1 MLMCPCPATASRLT
15 VSSGSAMGD
24 QTDTQSV
31 RRRIG
36 PYVGFVV
43 LLVLVWLIAPLANV
57 EGLNILRL
65 EVAGSAEIAQR
76 ESAGVSPSD
85 IDSALLGD
93 LLLIVAY
100 AALLIFGVW
109 SFRGG
114 YRVRRFREFAPA
126 ATGLTLIAAALD
138 LTENFAI
145 HQGLS
150 FTSDLP
156 WQIAAC
162 CAWAKFVILILVGL
176 YVVVAAF
183 TYLLTPGWLRREMKR
198 PLTVDADVGEPR
210 GRIFGIAASGGG
222 VRSASLV
229 LGSLQGL
236 DDAYPNPG
244 SPGPSW
250 TSADKV
256 TAVSGGSYIAGAF
269 AIARSARAPLPETP
283 PRQFPHATQPP
294 CQSAWRIRRLSATGG
309 GQTVADGV
317 EEEHLLTR
325 LGYLLAPNPS
335 GQPRP
340 TNPDR
345 PLDEAVRESRDVPGL
360 IALVGVGAALNL
372 AVLVGILWLVLQP
385 YGWLLHS
392 DPEENDPVGGTTHAL
407 LECVPHWSSCLSQPG
422 LVLPVVVWAAATG
435 VCLLAWVGAG
445 WVRAA
450 FRPGSRP
457 HTLVVQ
463 LNRHGRNVVLGLL
476 ALTAVLAVGLLLI
489 PTLVAALDTVFDE
502 ARRALTPA
510 AAVAAVG
517 AVASLISGLRGK
529 AARFAPYVGGAF
541 FVALLTLVSAQILA
555 SVSVQDWPWPHWI
568 PEGMRLQE
576 ELTHELRWA
585 GWLLVAGLAY
595 LVVSAEWWSM
605 AGFYRARLRLAFA
618 TYRVRGSVARAYLN
632 GSHPRE
638 LAEPSVYELQ
648 PRSDENRLG
657 SPLLVCT
664 TAHASAPEVRTHH
677 GLPAVSVTIGPD
689 RVRMNLPGKGKGTVS
704 ASTREVEQL
713 LYRRG
718 GARLTTM
725 LTVGVSGA
733 AISPAMGR
741 YRIGPTRALL
751 AAANVRLGVWV
762 PNPRYAKEQPENVTE
777 LARPERPYRRV
788 SYPRPR
794 LSYLLKEMFGIH
806 DLDDPYIYLTDGGH
820 WENTGL
826 VELIRDSDFSEVVCI
841 DADEKPRQTVTQI
854 AQAINLATLECDTTI
869 KLSLDPLRGPADAGR
884 GGDYSPQSVAL
895 GLIHRGNRV
904 GLLWYA
910 KPVLTA
916 DTPLDLLSY
925 AECDPDFPATSTIDQ
940 FFHIAQFKAYRDLGR
955 FNARQ
960 IVIARYE
967 LAQAM
972 RGVGFERFRQRA
984 REPGAHWAV
993 VSAAKLL
1000 TETSYPQIAGIFGD
1014 LAALRL
1020 AAESARGWPNT
1031 PPPMRG
1037 PSAPSVVPQNSESAE
1052 M

>member
-1 MLMCPCPATASRLT
+1 MA
-15 VSSGSAMGD
+15 D
-24 QTDTQSV
+24 QVDGERTWLRV
-31 RRRIG
+31 AR
-36 PYVGFVV
+36 FVDFIALIAV
-43 LLVLVWLIAPLANV
+43 VVWLVLPLANV
-57 EGLNILRL
+57 DGINILRL
-65 EVAGSAEIAQR
+65 EVAGSAERARQ
-76 ESAGVSPSD
+76 EAAGVAPSD
-85 IDSALLGD
+85 IDRALCGD
-93 LLLIVAY
+93 LLLIASY
-100 AALLIFGVW
+100 ATLLIIGAW
-109 SFRGG
+109 SFGG
-114 YRVRRFREFAPA
+114 AYRVRRFREFAPVA
-126 ATGLTLIAAALD
+126 IRLTLIAAALD
-138 LTENFAI
+138 LIENFAI
-145 HQGLS
+145 HHGLS

-176 YVVVAAF
+176 YVLVAAF
-183 TYLLTPGWLRREMKR
+183 TDLFTPGWLRLAMDR
-198 PLTVDADVGEPR
+198 PLTVDADADKPQ
-210 GRIFGIAASGGG
+210 GRSFGIAASGGG

-236 DDAYPNPG
+236 DDAYPNPE
-244 SPGPSW
+244 SRGPSW

-269 AIARSARAPLPETP
+269 AIARSTREPVLGAAPLGQLPYD
-283 PRQFPHATQPP
+283 TQPP
-294 CQSAWRIRRLSATGG
+294 CQSAWRISRGSVAGGGDG
-309 GQTVADGV
+309 GQTVADGA
-317 EEEHLLTR
+317 EEKHLLTR

-340 TNPDR
+340 TSPDR
-345 PLDEAVRESRDVPGL
+345 QSDGAVRESRDVPGL

-372 AVLVGILWLVLQP
+372 AVLVAILWLVLQP

-392 DPEENDPVGGTTHAL
+392 DPDKKDQGSGATPAL

-435 VCLLAWVGAG
+435 VCLLIWVGAG

-450 FRPGSRP
+450 FLPGSGP
-457 HTLVVQ
+457 YAVVVQ
-463 LNRHGRNVVLGLL
+463 LNRYGRHVVLGLL
-476 ALTAVLAVGLLLI
+476 VLTAVLAVGLLLI
-489 PTLVAALDTVFDE
+489 PTLVAALDTIFDE

-510 AAVAAVG
+510 AVVAAVG

-541 FVALLTLVSAQILA
+541 FVALLVLVSAQILA
-555 SVSVQDWPWPHWI
+555 SVSVEAWPSPDWTLGGRRLL
-568 PEGMRLQE
+568 PEE
-576 ELTHELRWA
+576 FTHQMRWA

-618 TYRVRGSVARAYLN
+618 TYRVRPPADGGAEESARAYLN
-632 GSHPRE
+632 GSHPPE
-638 LAEPSVYELQ
+638 LAEPSVYELR
-648 PRSDENRLG
+648 PRSAEDRLG

-689 RVRMNLPGKGKGTVS
+689 RVRMNLPGSGSVS
-704 ASTREVEQL
+704 ASTRQVEQL

-751 AAANVRLGVWV
+751 AAANVRLGMWV
-762 PNPRYAKEQPENVTE
+762 PNPRYAKGLPEPAE
-777 LARPERPYRRV
+777 FARPKRPHRRV
-788 SYPRPR
+788 PYPRPR

-826 VELIRDSDFSEVVCI
+826 VELIRDSDFTEVVCI

-854 AQAINLATLECDTTI
+854 AQAINLAALECGTEI

-895 GLIHRGNRV
+895 GLIQRGDRV

-916 DTPLDLLSY
+916 DAPLDLLSY
-925 AECDPDFPATSTIDQ
+925 AECDPDYPATSTVDQ

-967 LAQAM
+967 LAKAM
-972 RGVGFERFRQRA
+972 HGVAFERFRQRA
-984 REPGAHWAV
+984 RRPGTHWAV
-993 VSAAKLL
+993 ASAAKLL
-1000 TETSYPQIAGIFGD
+1000 TETSYSQIARIGED
-1014 LAALRL
+1014 LEALRL
-1020 AAESARGWPNT
+1020 AAESARGWPT
-1031 PPPMRG
+1031 TAPPPCESCDHGDPAIG
-1037 PSAPSVVPQNSESAE
+1037 P
-1052 M
+1052 